1 MTDAII
7 NFFENTIR
15 NNVLTLIVIAI
26 IPIIELRGSIPVGVA
41 MGMPLWE
48 SFLWAWIGSSLV
60 CPILLLIL
68 RPVLNWMKKTKWF
81 RSLALAV
88 ESTFR
93 SRADKVVRESER
105 NDPGKMKKKMLGVY
119 AFVAV
124 PLPLTGVWTGT
135 AVAAFLD
142 MPFWKAL
149 VSVLLGNLTAGA
161 IVTTLTYFFKDYVD
175 IILTV
180 FLIIV
185 LAVLVF
191 YVCMVAIKIYRNKKA
206 ESAAKLSGEAADG
219 AVDGQDVADGQTKE
233 VVDGTDGRA
242 SEKESRT
249 AVDTENG
256 DPPRK
261 EADERRELVAKTEKK
276 KTD

>member
-149 VSVLLGNLTAGA
+149 VSVILGNLTAGA

-206 ESAAKLSGEAADG
+206 ESAAELSGEAADG